1 MRTAFRSPALTA
13 LAAVLLSGC
22 MVGPDYVRPEL
33 PLPAR
38 FAASADGQPQVA
50 VARGWWK
57 LFNDD
62 TLNALVAS
70 LGEDGAL
77 ESVAGPLRRSHAG
90 FRATPAQYAAVGE
103 ALMWTL
109 GASVGKAFTAP
120 MRAAWSEAYAGLA
133 AAMQGDRGGALTG

>member
-1 MRTAFRSPALTA
+1 MTPQQIELVRSSWQQVFPLRETAAQMFYDKLFELEPALRPLFKA
-13 LAAVLLSGC
+13 DLSQQAG
-22 MVGPDYVRPEL
+22 
-33 PLPAR
+33 
-38 FAASADGQPQVA
+38 
-50 VARGWWK
+50 K
-57 LFNDD
+57 LFD

-120 MRAAWSEAYAGLA
+120 VRAAWSEAYAGLA
-133 AAMQGDRGGALTG
+133 AAMQVDRGAAAAG

>member
-1 MRTAFRSPALTA
+1 MTPQQIELVRRSWQQVFPLRETAAQMFYDRLFELEPALRP
-13 LAAVLLSGC
+13 LFKSDLSQQAG
-22 MVGPDYVRPEL
+22 
-33 PLPAR
+33 
-38 FAASADGQPQVA
+38 
-50 VARGWWK
+50 K
-57 LFNDD
+57 LFD

-70 LGEDGAL
+70 LGETGAL

-120 MRAAWSEAYAGLA
+120 VRAAWSDAYAGLA
-133 AAMQGDRGGALTG
+133 AAMQGDRSAAAAG